1 MSSPEVPTDV
11 TEYLTSIEG
20 ERGDA
25 VRQVFETVNAAMPE
39 GYELVSFRGAPL
51 WQVPLSTVPKTYNGQ
66 PLSYI
71 SLMAQKNYNSLYLMG
86 LYSDPESNDA
96 FRDAWTDSGLKL
108 NMGKS
113 CLRFKTLDDVNLE
126 LISDAVSDMTL
137 DKFLAVY
144 ERNEQHL
151 TSPESR

>member
-11 TEYLTSIEG
+11 AEYLTTLEG

-25 VRQVFETVNAAMPE
+25 VRQVFDTVNAAMPD
-39 GYELVSFRGAPL
+39 GFELVSFRGTPL

-86 LYSDPESNDA
+86 LYSDPDRNDA
-96 FRDAWTDSGLKL
+96 FHAAWADSGLKL

-113 CLRFKTLDDVNLE
+113 CLRFKTLADVNLD
-126 LISDAVSDMTL
+126 LIADAVSTMTL
-137 DKFLAVY
+137 DKFIAVY
-144 ERNEQHL
+144 ERNDRHL